1 VRVLFGV
8 FAIVNGALHAKHI
21 SLDGAA
27 ASDYTGVLALAACGA
42 RGARAG
48 HPVPP
53 PRRGRGDGGPA
64 VGESTHR
71 SRRRRAAVVLFVAV
85 PVGFAIGQTH
95 KHREPIGAPP
105 SGAYRP
111 VTFEASDGLQMRGWY
126 VPSKNRAAVIL
137 EAVVS
142 DGATDRSATTV
153 TCSVSTPSRGSP
165 PWRSLP
171 CGCSPAPRPATRSRA
186 RRGHFSDATPPD
198 CGRTRHSRGAG
209 GDLLYAAAARE
220 PVELWDLPDVSH
232 TAAIRER
239 PEEYERR
246 VIGFFRNALLAGASY

>member
-1 VRVLFGV
+1 
-8 FAIVNGALHAKHI
+8 
-21 SLDGAA
+21 
-27 ASDYTGVLALAACGA
+27 
-42 RGARAG
+42 
-48 HPVPP
+48 
-53 PRRGRGDGGPA
+53 

-246 VIGFFRNALLAGASY
+246 VIRFFEEALLGPGK